1 MNTDWPEFE
10 ACIRA
15 KISSSSRQ
23 LELTAE
29 LYERILLADPHNIK
43 RLSNIL
49 ALEKLILDERFKL
62 VALLQKY
69 RECFDDLPISSE
81 AASRYAW
88 N

>member
-1 MNTDWPEFE
+1 MLDWPEFE

-15 KISSSSRQ
+15 KI
-23 LELTAE
+23 
-29 LYERILLADPHNIK
+29 ERILQRDPHNIK

-62 VALLQKY
+62 LTLVQKY
-69 RECFDDLPISSE
+69 LQSQPAVPLPLQAE
-81 AASRYAW
+81 TGYQW